1 VLNVSE
7 MVHTLRTD
15 ASEAVWSA
23 AVRLARDGAVRG
35 VEADAEELK
44 LHVKTRARALPYEVY
59 LWPGEGDHGCDC
71 SLPAPCVH
79 VCAAAIAVQQGLK
92 TEGTPMP
99 RPATRYQVAIRYDFV
114 RSGGAKLSVSR
125 AMVWPDGREQR
136 LATTL
141 AQADVLVAREDAQA
155 ESLLSLHPGG
165 PLDEEALR
173 KLLIILD
180 GMAPATLDG
189 APVRL
194 SAESIAFVVKVGD
207 EGAGSFRVGLYRP
220 SGLDAVF
227 LGAALRGGT
236 LHPTSYGTLPE
247 RQRRMLHPR
256 RDEAVFG
263 IDQAGWLVSELLPK
277 LESYGLSV
285 EIETERL
292 PRAEALVPRVV
303 VDLANVQEGLRVLPE
318 LVYGDP
324 PVARVRGQSVIK
336 LGAAVPV
343 RDFATERR
351 VAQDFQMRTRLVVGF
366 ERVLPPADAIVFLR
380 QTLPQL
386 GVEVSGGVDESRFRV
401 DEVALAPV
409 VNVGRT
415 GDGDPGSSTGYS
427 LDVRFRAGDSEAE
440 VEAVL
445 RAWRTGRSLV
455 PLIGGGYAP
464 LPASWMSEHGALLQE
479 LLEARDVQ
487 GRVHRHATA
496 ALVELIEDTEGEV
509 PHDLSRLRNFL
520 EAGEEL
526 PEHELPE
533 GFVAELRPYQL
544 TGYRWLCFQR
554 DMDLHGILADDM
566 GLGKTVQALAAMAA
580 TPGPHL
586 VVAPTSVLSNWA
598 REAKRFAPRLK
609 VNLYHGAARRLD
621 PTADL
626 TLTSYA
632 LLRLDLQQLGNV
644 PWSWLVL
651 DEAQAIKNPDSQTA
665 KAACELGAR
674 HRLALTGTPVENRLE
689 ELWSLFR
696 FLMPGLLGPR
706 SSFRDR
712 FVRPIEIGD
721 PEARTLLQR
730 RVRPYVLRR
739 LKQQVAQD
747 LPPLTDVVVRCE
759 MEPEQR
765 RVYEAVRQAMRRD
778 VMEALGMGVDGRST
792 MQILE
797 ALLRMRQACCDPSL
811 LPGRFASE
819 AGSCKLDRLEEL
831 LVDIVTAEHKALVF
845 SQWTSMLD
853 RVEPRLRAL
862 GIDWVRLD
870 GSTRDR
876 QTVIDKFQADD
887 GPPVFLLSLK
897 AGGTGLNLTA
907 ADYVVH
913 LDPWWNP
920 AVEQQATDRAHRIG
934 QDKPV
939 VSCRLIAE
947 GTVEERILELQEA
960 KRDLADAALGGEAG
974 VLRALSAEELRSLF
988 DEA

>member
-1 VLNVSE
+1 LLNVSE
-7 MVHTLRTD
+7 MVRSLQGD

-35 VEADAEELK
+35 VHADAEELR
-44 LHVKTRARALPYEVY
+44 LHVKTKARATPYEVY
-59 LWPGEGDHGCDC
+59 LWPAEDDSGCDC
-71 SLPAPCVH
+71 TLPPPCVH
-79 VCAAAIAVQQGLK
+79 ICAAAIAVQQGLK
-92 TEGTPMP
+92 TNGTALPEP
-99 RPATRYQVAIRYDFV
+99 GTRYQVAIRYDFV
-114 RSGGAKLSVSR
+114 RNGAKLAVSR
-125 AMVWPDGREQR
+125 AMVWPDGREQPLTTS
-136 LATTL
+136 LAK
-141 AQADVLVAREDAQA
+141 ADVLVAREDAQA
-155 ESLLSLHPGG
+155 ESLLAMHPGG
-165 PLDEEALR
+165 PLDEETLG
-173 KLLIILD
+173 KLLVFLEGKAPARLD
-180 GMAPATLDG
+180 GE
-189 APVRL
+189 PVKL
-194 SAESIAFVVKVGD
+194 SSEPIAFVVKIGD
-207 EGAGSFRVGLYRP
+207 EGPTSFRVGLYRP
-220 SGLDAVF
+220 AGLDALF
-227 LGAALRGGT
+227 LGAALRDRT

-247 RQRRMLHPR
+247 KQRRMLHPR
-256 RDEAVFG
+256 RDEGVFG
-263 IDQAGWLVSELLPK
+263 IDQAGWLVSELVPK

-285 EIETERL
+285 EIETDRL

-303 VDLANVQEGLRVLPE
+303 VDLGNAQEGLRVRPE

-324 PVARVRGQSVIK
+324 PVARVRGQSVVK

-351 VAQDFQMRTRLVVGF
+351 LAQEFQMRTKMVVGF
-366 ERVLPPADAIVFLR
+366 ERVLAPADAITFLR

-386 GVEVSGGVDESRFRV
+386 GVEVSGTVDESRFRV
-401 DEVALAPV
+401 DDKVLTPV
-409 VNVGRT
+409 VNVART
-415 GDGDPGSSTGYS
+415 GDDHPGDSTGFS
-427 LDVRFRAGDSEAE
+427 LDVTFRSGEAEAE
-440 VEAVL
+440 VDAVL
-445 RAWRTGRSLV
+445 RAWRSGRSLV
-455 PLIGGGYAP
+455 PLVGGGYAP
-464 LPASWMSEHGALLQE
+464 LPSNWLSEHGALLQE
-479 LLEARDVQ
+479 LLEARDSH

-509 PHDLSRLRNFL
+509 PHDLGRLRSFL

-533 GFVAELRPYQL
+533 GFQAELRPYQL
-544 TGYRWLCFQR
+544 SGYRWLCFQR

-566 GLGKTVQALAAMAA
+566 GLGKTVQALAALAA

-598 REAKRFAPRLK
+598 REAARFAPMIS
-609 VNLYHGAARRLD
+609 VNYYHGPSRRLD
-621 PTADL
+621 PNATL

-632 LLRLDLQQLGNV
+632 LLRLDLAQLGEI
-644 PWSWLVL
+644 PWTYLVL

-665 KAACELGAR
+665 RAACELGAR

-712 FVRPIEIGD
+712 FVRPIEAGD
-721 PEARTLLQR
+721 PQARVQLQR

-739 LKQQVAQD
+739 LKQQVAKD
-747 LPPLTDVVVRCE
+747 LPPLTDIVVRCE

-765 RVYEAVRQAMRRD
+765 KVYEAVRQAMRRD
-778 VMEALGMGVDGRST
+778 VMDALGYGVDGRAT

-831 LVDIVTAEHKALVF
+831 LVDIITAEHKALVF

-876 QTVIDKFQADD
+876 QAVIDQFQSPD

-947 GTVEERILELQEA
+947 GTVEERILELQDA
-960 KRDLADAALGGEAG
+960 KRDLADAAIGGEAG
-974 VLRALSAEELRSLF
+974 VLRALTADELRSLF
-988 DEA
+988 DAA